1 MNEVGIF
8 NIDSVNVPTNKT
20 VDVVFL
26 PSNNVKAFT
35 TEIYKNDQ
43 KISQNN
49 QKNISLR
56 ETGTYKIIIN
66 AILIDGRTK
75 ILESGEYVIDKESP
89 KIEIGKEKIVLDK
102 KEISK
107 VKENAKAIDN
117 IDGKVELKVS
127 DINLNSKIQTIKY
140 TAIDRAG
147 NMSERY
153 IKLELQN
160 KNIFFAVDGILLMI
174 ILFIIYLISKY
185 KKALNIE
192 NRLEPF
198 IIKPVKDKSISISE
212 KIILKYQNLT
222 KKISKD
228 FDKSVIAQKYSKKLE
243 KYIPVTNIHKTKED
257 IFAGKIITGFVFVL
271 IALLSKI
278 ITFKIIT
285 AYEIVLVYTF
295 GFFVLDIL
303 YFIKYKI
310 FRWKIESD
318 FIAAITIMNNSFK
331 SGQSIIQSIDTVAEE
346 LNGYVGEEFKR
357 MSLELLYGLE
367 IDVVF
372 ERFARRIGLEE
383 ANYLTASLT
392 ILNKTGGDI
401 IKVFNSIE
409 RNMFDKRKLKLELAS
424 LTSGS
429 RIVVATLLGM
439 PFFFALVIS
448 MINKEYFVPLFTTQI
463 GRLLLIFM
471 IIYYIIFVVVVRK
484 IMKVVI

>member
-212 KIILKYQNLT
+212 
-222 KKISKD
+222 
-228 FDKSVIAQKYSKKLE
+228 
-243 KYIPVTNIHKTKED
+243 
-257 IFAGKIITGFVFVL
+257 
-271 IALLSKI
+271 
-278 ITFKIIT
+278 
-285 AYEIVLVYTF
+285 
-295 GFFVLDIL
+295 
-303 YFIKYKI
+303 
-310 FRWKIESD
+310 
-318 FIAAITIMNNSFK
+318 
-331 SGQSIIQSIDTVAEE
+331 
-346 LNGYVGEEFKR
+346 
-357 MSLELLYGLE
+357 
-367 IDVVF
+367 
-372 ERFARRIGLEE
+372 IGGNTY
-383 ANYLTASLT
+383 AKGA
-392 ILNKTGGDI
+392 
-401 IKVFNSIE
+401 
-409 RNMFDKRKLKLELAS
+409 
-424 LTSGS
+424 
-429 RIVVATLLGM
+429 
-439 PFFFALVIS
+439 
-448 MINKEYFVPLFTTQI
+448 
-463 GRLLLIFM
+463 
-471 IIYYIIFVVVVRK
+471 
-484 IMKVVI
+484 